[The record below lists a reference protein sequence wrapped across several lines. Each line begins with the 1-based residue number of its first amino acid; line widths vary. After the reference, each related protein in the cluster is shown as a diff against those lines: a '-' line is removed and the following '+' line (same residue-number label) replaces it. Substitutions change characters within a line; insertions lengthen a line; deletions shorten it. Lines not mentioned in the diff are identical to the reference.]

1 VPAKTPTRHTLFF
14 LTLGLRLK
22 KLRTS
27 RGWRQEDMLSHGFS
41 LRHWQR
47 IEAGKSITLTTLLRI
62 ADAFTLAPETVIANL
77 YKKR

>member
-1 VPAKTPTRHTLFF
+1 VPAKTPTPRTLFF

-62 ADAFTLAPETVIANL
+62 ADAFKLPPETVIANL